1 MRNDSR
7 VTKLRLNRTLPF
19 FGKVSFY
26 FPNNGG
32 MMMNTEPMKQPQM
45 EQLCE
50 QIDTLAGKPVAGD
63 LVQLFRNMDVS
74 SLESYRN
81 DLQTI
86 YQYVQKKLA

>member
-1 MRNDSR
+1 MTAGLPKSR
-7 VTKLRLNRTLPF
+7 LDRTLPF

-26 FPNNGG
+26 FSDNGG
-32 MMMNTEPMKQPQM
+32 MTMNADQMNQPHM

-50 QIDTLAGKPVAGD
+50 QIDTLAGQSVSDD

-74 SLESYRN
+74 SLESYRE

-86 YQYVQKKLA
+86 YHYVHKKLA